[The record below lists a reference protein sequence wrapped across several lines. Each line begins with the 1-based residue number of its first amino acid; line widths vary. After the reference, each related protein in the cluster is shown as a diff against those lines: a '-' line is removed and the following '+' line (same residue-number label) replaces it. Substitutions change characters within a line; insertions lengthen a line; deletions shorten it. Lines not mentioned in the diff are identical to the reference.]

1 MTVLASPLEVAVAG
15 VTFRSDYPNSV
26 FAVSG
31 LLATG
36 RQVPACLV
44 PDPETPADVNAI
56 KVLIGG
62 EHVGYIPAF
71 LAKQLT
77 RDIEKGNEWRAFV
90 DRLIVSPQNPDQPGL
105 RLKVFRYDTERQLI

>member
-1 MTVLASPLEVAVAG
+1 MTVLASPLEVAVAR

-44 PDPETPADVNAI
+44 SEPENPADVNAI

-77 RDIEKGNEWRAFV
+77 RDMKKGNEWRAFV